1 MTVGYLGGSNYL
13 SNQVQVDQSGISS
26 VVGRLGFNLG
36 RDIDKKTNF
45 YLKANL
51 LHEFSGGYDVTF
63 TDKFGNR
70 AKLDDDFND
79 TWFEYGAGV
88 AFQGSKNSY
97 FYLDV
102 ERSAGSDYK
111 KDWQWNVGASWTF

>member
-1 MTVGYLGGSNYL
+1 M
-13 SNQVQVDQSGISS
+13 
-26 VVGRLGFNLG
+26 
-36 RDIDKKTNF
+36 
-45 YLKANL
+45 
-51 LHEFSGGYDVTF
+51 TF

-102 ERSAGSDYK
+102 ERSAGSGYK
-111 KDWQWNVGASWTF
+111 KD